1 MTLPFF
7 RLSLRNC
14 SADVTNKFF
23 SIVGYEIGYS
33 QHTCIEKSLKLRLL
47 VGMDWHVLKFFGLL

>member
-1 MTLPFF
+1 MTVPFF

-47 VGMDWHVLKFFGLL
+47 VGMD

>member
-23 SIVGYEIGYS
+23 TLVGYEIGYS
-33 QHTCIEKSLKLRLL
+33 QQACIEKSLKLRLL
-47 VGMDWHVLKFFGLL
+47 VGMD